1 LSVPKNTIYF
11 LCLIYLLPVN
21 FFPIP
26 SFLLHLLVTVK
37 NAHRKTQPISSQSS
51 HKKHIY
57 CCTFGSFLREI
68 KIPKQDPTSPYPVS
82 PSPDPAQ
89 REWREQEGK
98 LSGERGMRTGDEE
111 QISDRRERTERER
124 TGEWWWCPAPW
135 ICDGVLLL
143 QRTGEWLE
151 RTERERTGE
160 WWWCPAP
167 WICDGV
173 LLLQKTGEWLERTKR
188 ERTGEWWWCPAPWIC
203 DGVLLLQ
210 RTGEWLERTKR
221 EQGKRDNRER
231 AREERQTRENE
242 QWDEKSQGNEGISET
257 KWGEWEGNDRG
268 IWETEW
274 DGNDSGMK
282 PNERRNRMMMR
293 WCL

>member
-1 LSVPKNTIYF
+1 MFFIFFRSARIIAKNPWSCLYVPKNTIYF
-11 LCLIYLLPVN
+11 LCLIYLLSVN

-82 PSPDPAQ
+82 LSSNPAQ

-98 LSGERGMRTGDEE
+98 LSGEKWMRTGDEE

-124 TGEWWWCPAPW
+124 TGEWWWCPALW
-135 ICDGVLLL
+135 ICDRVLLL

-151 RTERERTGE
+151 RTERE
-160 WWWCPAP
+160 
-167 WICDGV
+167 
-173 LLLQKTGEWLERTKR
+173 
-188 ERTGEWWWCPAPWIC
+188 
-203 DGVLLLQ
+203 
-210 RTGEWLERTKR
+210 
-221 EQGKRDNRER
+221 QGKRDNRER
-231 AREERQTRENE
+231 TISDRRERTISDRRERTNSETIKARGMRGFQ
-242 QWDEKSQGNEGISET
+242 KLNEGNQRGMR
-257 KWGEWEGNDRG
+257 GEFEKPNERNRLRG
-268 IWETEW
+268 AWETEW

-282 PNERRNRMMMR
+282 PNERRNWMMMR

>member
-1 LSVPKNTIYF
+1 LSVPKKTIYF
-11 LCLIYLLPVN
+11 LCLIYLLLVFLYLIYLLPVN
-21 FFPIP
+21 FFLIP
-26 SFLLHLLVTVK
+26 SFLLHLLVIVK
-37 NAHRKTQPISSQSS
+37 NAHRKTQAISSQSS

-68 KIPKQDPTSPYPVS
+68 KNPKQDPTSPYPVS

-151 RTERERTGE
+151 RTERE
-160 WWWCPAP
+160 
-167 WICDGV
+167 
-173 LLLQKTGEWLERTKR
+173 
-188 ERTGEWWWCPAPWIC
+188 
-203 DGVLLLQ
+203 
-210 RTGEWLERTKR
+210 
-221 EQGKRDNRER
+221 QGKRDNRER
-231 AREERQTRENE
+231 TN
-242 QWDEKSQGNEGISET
+242 SET
-257 KWGEWEGNDRG
+257 RKARGMRGEWEENLRNRMRETDWEGHEKPNKRNG
-268 IWETEW
+268 LTGEWETKW

>member
-1 LSVPKNTIYF
+1 LFVCPEKHYIFSLFNLSVLYF
-11 LCLIYLLPVN
+11 SLFVN

-37 NAHRKTQPISSQSS
+37 NAHRKTQPIASQSS
-51 HKKHIY
+51 HKKHIVS
-57 CCTFGSFLREI
+57 CTFDNCFREI

-98 LSGERGMRTGDEE
+98 LLGERGMKTGDEE

-151 RTERERTGE
+151 TTEKERSMIGERERTVRRENPGE
-160 WWWCPAP
+160 WGDFRNWM
-167 WICDGV
+167 
-173 LLLQKTGEWLERTKR
+173 R
-188 ERTGEWWWCPAPWIC
+188 
-203 DGVLLLQ
+203 
-210 RTGEWLERTKR
+210 
-221 EQGKRDNRER
+221 
-231 AREERQTRENE
+231 
-242 QWDEKSQGNEGISET
+242 GIR
-257 KWGEWEGNDRG
+257 GEWEGNL
-268 IWETEW
+268 
-274 DGNDSGMK
+274 
-282 PNERRNRMMMR
+282 RNRMRETDWEGHEKPNDRNGLTGMRNRMR
-293 WCL
+293 WEW